1 MLVCSGATRMNGE
14 VSAVQWKLCEETK
27 VSSLPTSDLRLV
39 YSSLGREKCIFA
51 FWYVWH
57 SCPKGAP
64 LQREH
69 VGFLCMTNWLQWE
82 RNMDFWYC
90 ISLRGR
96 QLNCPE
102 FTWCGG
108 LPRGQP
114 QHFQAPNP
122 ADVQQV
128 AHAPLC
134 GVQQVILE
142 SLALSVSLGTTLLSR
157 WFSSYVDKCS
167 VWWKEERFGF
177 KGKPRIQQCCT
188 SKSVRTASWWSW

>member
-1 MLVCSGATRMNGE
+1 MSDTVVPKELPCRENMWDFYVWQTGCSGRGI
-14 VSAVQWKLCEETK
+14 L
-27 VSSLPTSDLRLV
+27 
-39 YSSLGREKCIFA
+39 
-51 FWYVWH
+51 
-57 SCPKGAP
+57 
-64 LQREH
+64 
-69 VGFLCMTNWLQWE
+69 
-82 RNMDFWYC
+82 NMDFWYC
-90 ISLRGR
+90 ISLRGS

>member
-1 MLVCSGATRMNGE
+1 MRGDKGFFTSHQRLKIGIFISRWREMHLCILVCLTQLSQR
-14 VSAVQWKLCEETK
+14 
-27 VSSLPTSDLRLV
+27 SSPAERTWD
-39 YSSLGREKCIFA
+39 F
-51 FWYVWH
+51 YVWQ
-57 SCPKGAP
+57 SGCSGRGT
-64 LQREH
+64 L
-69 VGFLCMTNWLQWE
+69 
-82 RNMDFWYC
+82 NMDFWYC
-90 ISLRGR
+90 ILLRCR
-96 QLNCPE
+96 LLNCLE

-157 WFSSYVDKCS
+157 WFSSYVVKCS

-188 SKSVRTASWWSW
+188 SKSVRTASFSWWSW